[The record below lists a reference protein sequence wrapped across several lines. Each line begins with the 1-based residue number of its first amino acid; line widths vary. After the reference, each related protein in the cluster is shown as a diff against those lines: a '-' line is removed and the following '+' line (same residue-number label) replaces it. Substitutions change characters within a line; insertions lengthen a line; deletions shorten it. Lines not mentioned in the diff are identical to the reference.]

1 MCTGAFGSSLDD
13 NLSEV
18 YNFVA
23 NNYER
28 GDEIFLF
35 GFSRGAYT
43 ARAIGG
49 LICDAGLLRPLH
61 MDAYVDMFKIYKA
74 RNYDGKTKATWESWL
89 QDAKA
94 RKMTNEDLR
103 IKAIGVWDTVG
114 ALGLPETFW
123 TKQVMN
129 KFYGDPGTFHNTR
142 LSNSMSR
149 DPKMYTFQY

>member
-1 MCTGAFGSSLDD
+1 MCTGAFGSGLDD

-18 YNFVA
+18 YNFIA

-49 LICDAGLLRPLH
+49 LICDAGLLRPLY
-61 MDAYVDMFKIYKA
+61 MDAYAGMFTFYKA
-74 RNYDGKTKATWESWL
+74 RNNSGNGKADWEIWL
-89 QDAKA
+89 QKA
-94 RKMTNEDLR
+94 SKQKMTIEVPK

-123 TKQVMN
+123 SS
-129 KFYGDPGTFHNTR
+129 YPGTFHNTK
-142 LSNSMSR
+142 LSSSMSR